1 MPSGGGA
8 QSLIQPTFSRYLG
21 SVPFDT
27 LQKAFG
33 PESLGILLVKDVP
46 PEFVDLRRRALS
58 YSSYLGNLPKAELGE
73 SVNLLEC
80 LRE

>member
-1 MPSGGGA
+1 M
-8 QSLIQPTFSRYLG
+8 
-21 SVPFDT
+21 PFDT

-46 PEFVDLRRRALS
+46 SEFVDLRRRALS

-73 SVNLLEC
+73 SIIFACVPE
-80 LRE
+80 RAMEQWVEPGAGAR